1 MRGDRVLVVDDNLT
15 NLKLVEYLLQA
26 RGYEVISAFDAESA
40 LSAVRAQRPSLV
52 LLDLQ
57 LPGMDGLEL
66 TRQLKADPE
75 TEHIPIVAVT
85 ASAMNGDEERA
96 LSAGCSGY
104 VAKPIDTRALAPLV
118 ERLLQQADRRPEPR

>member
-15 NLKLVEYLLQA
+15 NLKLIEYLLQA
-26 RGYEVISAFDAESA
+26 RGHEVISAFDAESA
-40 LSAVRAQRPSLV
+40 LSALRAQRPSLV

-75 TEHIPIVAVT
+75 TAHIPIVAVT
-85 ASAMNGDEERA
+85 AAAMNGDEARA
-96 LSAGCSGY
+96 LAAGCSGY
-104 VAKPIDTRALAPLV
+104 VAKPIDTRALVPLV
-118 ERLLQQADRRPEPR
+118 ERFLQQASLRPEPR